1 VDELLPRLSER
12 RLAELMNAFRVVVV
26 NGPRQAGKTTLMHI
40 YRDHHSGEFVSL
52 DDPVQLTAALDDPQ
66 SLIEFGARP
75 LLIDEVQRG
84 GDPLVLSIKRA
95 VDQDRSRGQ
104 FMLSGSAQ
112 FLTVP
117 KLSESLAGRAAFL
130 DLWPFSM
137 AERTSGSADF
147 CDLLFTDPV
156 SLRRAG
162 PSPWTRDDY
171 LDLAC
176 GGSYPEAISM
186 SVRHRREWFDA
197 YLRTVISRDVR
208 EFARIQHGDSIPKL
222 LSLLAA
228 RAGSTSEI
236 SDLARS
242 TELTR
247 DTVRNYLAYLCG
259 VFLTA
264 TVPAWSTNFSA
275 KAAKTAKI
283 FLTDSGLAA
292 FVLRVDQEALRR
304 PGSSALGGLVETF
317 AFTELT
323 KLRSTTSE
331 PFKIHYFRDR
341 NGREIDFVL
350 ERYDGRIVG
359 IEVKA
364 SASPSS
370 KDASHLRWLRDSLG
384 ERFVAGVVLHLGERS
399 VSLGDGIQMLP
410 LSALWGHA
418 R

>member
-1 VDELLPRLSER
+1 
-12 RLAELMNAFRVVVV
+12 
-26 NGPRQAGKTTLMHI
+26 
-40 YRDHHSGEFVSL
+40 
-52 DDPVQLTAALDDPQ
+52 
-66 SLIEFGARP
+66 
-75 LLIDEVQRG
+75 
-84 GDPLVLSIKRA
+84 
-95 VDQDRSRGQ
+95 
-104 FMLSGSAQ
+104 
-112 FLTVP
+112 
-117 KLSESLAGRAAFL
+117 
-130 DLWPFSM
+130 
-137 AERTSGSADF
+137 
-147 CDLLFTDPV
+147 
-156 SLRRAG
+156 
-162 PSPWTRDDY
+162 
-171 LDLAC
+171 
-176 GGSYPEAISM
+176 
-186 SVRHRREWFDA
+186 
-197 YLRTVISRDVR
+197 
-208 EFARIQHGDSIPKL
+208 
-222 LSLLAA
+222 
-228 RAGSTSEI
+228 
-236 SDLARS
+236 
-242 TELTR
+242 
-247 DTVRNYLAYLCG
+247 

-275 KAAKTAKI
+275 KAAKTAKM

-323 KLRSTTSE
+323 KLRSTTAE

-350 ERYDGRIVG
+350 ERYDGRVVG

-384 ERFVAGVVLHLGERS
+384 DRFVAGVVLHLGDRS